1 MLSHFVISPVIL
13 KILSVILLQW
23 SSILQN
29 YPVILEILLLILK
42 NDWRG
47 RVGQEA
53 AHSSI
58 GGTRLYHRHTR
69 ECAGGLILVVP
80 SLMGRWLAGSGD
92 GPTYSSPHV
101 MNRCAL
107 YIYIWYIYTCYLSPR
122 SSKQP
127 SQPNQLIKP
136 RLPTQPHIGQSP
148 CTCL

>member
-29 YPVILEILLLILK
+29 YPVILEILLVILK

-92 GPTYSSPHV
+92 GPTYSSPMWWIDV
-101 MNRCAL
+101 P
-107 YIYIWYIYTCYLSPR
+107 YIYTYDIYTRAIYHLDH
-122 SSKQP
+122 P
-127 SQPNQLIKP
+127 SNRANQ
-136 RLPTQPHIGQSP
+136 TN
-148 CTCL
+148 